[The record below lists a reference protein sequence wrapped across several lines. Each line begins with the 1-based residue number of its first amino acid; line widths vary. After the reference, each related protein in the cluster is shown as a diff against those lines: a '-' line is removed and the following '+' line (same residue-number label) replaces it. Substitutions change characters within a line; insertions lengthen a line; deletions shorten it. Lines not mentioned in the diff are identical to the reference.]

1 MCQLIKLFIYQYL
14 WILNNL
20 FIYSIMF
27 YKFFNKILLMKV
39 FSSLIVWLIFISTSK
54 AQNTLFTFTKN
65 GLTES
70 VTMVFNGIQKKDLY
84 DKTLNWLTE
93 SQQKNK
99 LHIKEI
105 KKDKFI
111 CFEEIKSKILCDR
124 YLEELNCYDFKYT
137 VLLTF
142 FDNSYKM
149 EVLKI
154 EVLYPNVYEKTS
166 EWKEFSVKP
175 DDIKRYF
182 KRNGTIQTRYIMYPS
197 TIATIFNSFNQN
209 LTNYINSG
217 S

>member
-1 MCQLIKLFIYQYL
+1 
-14 WILNNL
+14 
-20 FIYSIMF
+20 MF